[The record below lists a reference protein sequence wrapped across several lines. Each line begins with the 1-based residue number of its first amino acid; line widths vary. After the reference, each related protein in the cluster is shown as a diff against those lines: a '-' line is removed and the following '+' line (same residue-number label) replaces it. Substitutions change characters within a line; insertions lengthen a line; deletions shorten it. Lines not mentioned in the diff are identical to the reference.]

1 MEAENITLM
10 PLTEEY
16 REKFIKDNQWAF
28 KYGAM
33 EEFGKR
39 DDHFEEE
46 GEIISRKTIKRC
58 LDAPNSEAYRIM
70 QNGEPVGGL
79 VLKINA
85 ETHRNELELLFATP
99 SEHSRGVGFA
109 AWKLVEK
116 LHPETEVWETF
127 TPYFE
132 TRNIHFYINKCGFHA
147 VEFFNPKHPAP
158 ANPEF
163 EDEEPAPDD
172 GGFDGMFRFEKV
184 MKH

>member
-85 ETHRNELELLFATP
+85 ETHRNELELLFVTP
-99 SEHSRGVGFA
+99 SEPAGALALRLGNS
-109 AWKLVEK
+109 WKS
-116 LHPETEVWETF
+116 F
-127 TPYFE
+127 TPKPRFGRPSRRISRPAISIFTSTNADS
-132 TRNIHFYINKCGFHA
+132 TRWNSSIRSTPHPPIRNLKTK
-147 VEFFNPKHPAP
+147 NPLRTTVALTECSVLK
-158 ANPEF
+158 
-163 EDEEPAPDD
+163 
-172 GGFDGMFRFEKV
+172 K
-184 MKH
+184 